1 MCWWRTDE
9 GQEIR
14 FYCVFSFL
22 FSGHSGHDLLLEYLE
37 KKFSAGE
44 VKETR
49 KKNTLDTKTL
59 PRDREQQALGAIF
72 CLLNGI
78 EIMGSN
84 EAPRGI
90 SFC

>member
-1 MCWWRTDE
+1 MKGRRSGFIAFSHFCSVVTVVMTYCWNIW
-9 GQEIR
+9 
-14 FYCVFSFL
+14 
-22 FSGHSGHDLLLEYLE
+22 
-37 KKFSAGE
+37 KKRFSAGE

-59 PRDREQQALGAIF
+59 PGDREQQGLGAIF

-78 EIMGSN
+78 EITGSN